1 MPALGHARATQIRN
15 TTIEKKLSFCLPL
28 ASIEKEKNG
37 KEGPFD
43 LKQEKEEEEEEEE
56 EEGRN
61 GNKVRKASRQA
72 GGKKES
78 H

>member
-1 MPALGHARATQIRN
+1 M
-15 TTIEKKLSFCLPL
+15 
-28 ASIEKEKNG
+28 
-37 KEGPFD
+37 
-43 LKQEKEEEEEEEE
+43 KQEKEEEEEEEE

-61 GNKVRKASRQA
+61 GTKVRKASRQA